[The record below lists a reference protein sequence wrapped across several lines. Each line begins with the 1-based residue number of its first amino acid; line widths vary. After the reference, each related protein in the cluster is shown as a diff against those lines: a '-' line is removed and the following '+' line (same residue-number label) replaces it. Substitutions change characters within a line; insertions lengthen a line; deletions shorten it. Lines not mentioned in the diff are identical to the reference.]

1 MKIEIRGRNL
11 RVTDALREHVEE
23 QLQRLSRHYD
33 RILEAHVTLR
43 AEKTVRIVDVTL
55 HLKHHIMKA
64 EERAKT
70 IDEAIDLVRDRLEH
84 HIQKYKTKMVD
95 KRHKPGRAGDVSRLG
110 TETAS

>member
-11 RVTDALREHVEE
+11 RVTDAMRAHVEE

-43 AEKTVRIVDVTL
+43 AERAMRIVDVTL

-70 IDEAIDLVRDRLEH
+70 IDAAIDLVRDRLEH
-84 HIQKYKTKMVD
+84 HIQKYKTKLVD
-95 KRHKPGRAGDVSRLG
+95 KRHKAPRAADLALG
-110 TETAS
+110 PETAS

>member
-23 QLQRLSRHYD
+23 QLQRLSRHHD

-43 AEKTVRIVDVTL
+43 SEKTQRIVDVTL

-84 HIQKYKTKMVD
+84 QIQKYKTKVVD
-95 KRHKPGRAGDVSRLG
+95 KRHKPGKAGGFARLG
-110 TETAS
+110 PETAS